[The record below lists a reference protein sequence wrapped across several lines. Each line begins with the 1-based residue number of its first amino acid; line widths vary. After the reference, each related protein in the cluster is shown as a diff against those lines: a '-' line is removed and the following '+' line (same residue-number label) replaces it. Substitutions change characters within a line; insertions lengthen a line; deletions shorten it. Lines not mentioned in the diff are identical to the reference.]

1 MTTSSTAHQPRSLT
15 GSQVT
20 ATSSFD
26 GGFSSNL
33 AALADLLADKRWHS
47 TSEHLAAAGTGYSAR
62 VRELRE
68 SGWQIEVEP
77 VRRGAWRYRARQIG
91 GNEPRRY
98 VLGKQAF
105 QALVTIFEA
114 IEEEVTLE
122 ALDAIFERLPEAWQV
137 ELASAEAWEHAQL
150 RNQAELNA

>member
-1 MTTSSTAHQPRSLT
+1 MTTSSTAHQSRSLA
-15 GSQVT
+15 GLGD
-20 ATSSFD
+20 ATRSCFDSSL
-26 GGFSSNL
+26 GSNL
-33 AALADLLADKRWHS
+33 TALADLLADKRWHQ
-47 TSEHLAAAGTGYSAR
+47 TSELLAAAGTGYSAR

-98 VLGKQAF
+98 ELGKQAF
-105 QALVTIFEA
+105 QVLVTIFEA

-150 RNQAELNA
+150 PNQAELNA